1 MKYNTY
7 LFDFDGTLVES
18 MPLFASLMLRVL
30 DENNVKYEDDITK
43 AITPLGYA
51 GTAKYFAEHFNM
63 QQPKDEL
70 LATMHKYVYD

>member
-1 MKYNTY
+1 
-7 LFDFDGTLVES
+7 
-18 MPLFASLMLRVL
+18 MLRVL